1 MLDEWIREWKADV
14 GNRPWLKHFRGK
26 HLLVV
31 LVCLGILAL
40 LWPVTSTREAKPTA
54 SDSYQSDAGTEAIK
68 RQTTTALEGILAQ
81 ISGAGKV
88 QVSITLAS
96 DGSKTYATNTRQEKR
111 TTEEKD
117 AKGVVKTTV
126 EENTSNDLSVSS
138 GNPILL
144 EIKGPQVIG
153 VLVVADGAGDAFV
166 REKLMQATAT
176 LLDVP
181 LYKVQVMAREG
192 GI

>member
-1 MLDEWIREWKADV
+1 MLEEWIREFKADA
-14 GNRPWLKHFRGK
+14 GKMQWLKRFRGK

-31 LVCLGILAL
+31 LVCLGMLAL
-40 LWPVTSTREAKPTA
+40 LWPVTSTEEAKQA
-54 SDSYQSDAGTEAIK
+54 VSDSYQSDAGTGTIK
-68 RQTTTALEGILAQ
+68 RQTTAALEGILAQ

-96 DGSKTYATNTRQEKR
+96 DGSKSYATNTRQEKR

-138 GNPILL
+138 GNPLLL
-144 EIKGPQVIG
+144 ETKGPEIIG
-153 VLVVADGAGDAFV
+153 VLVVADGARDAFV

-181 LYKVQVMAREG
+181 LYKVQVMPREG

>member
-1 MLDEWIREWKADV
+1 MLEEWIREWKADV
-14 GNRPWLKHFRGK
+14 GNKSWLKHFRSK

-40 LWPVTSTREAKPTA
+40 LWPVASTQDAKPTV

-68 RQTTTALEGILAQ
+68 GQTTAALEGILTR

-153 VLVVADGAGDAFV
+153 VLVVADGARDAFV

-181 LYKVQVMAREG
+181 LYKVQVMPREG

>member
-1 MLDEWIREWKADV
+1 
-14 GNRPWLKHFRGK
+14 
-26 HLLVV
+26 
-31 LVCLGILAL
+31 
-40 LWPVTSTREAKPTA
+40 
-54 SDSYQSDAGTEAIK
+54 
-68 RQTTTALEGILAQ
+68 
-81 ISGAGKV
+81 
-88 QVSITLAS
+88 
-96 DGSKTYATNTRQEKR
+96 
-111 TTEEKD
+111 
-117 AKGVVKTTV
+117 VKTTV

-153 VLVVADGAGDAFV
+153 VLVVADGARDAFV

-181 LYKVQVMAREG
+181 LYKVQVMPREG